1 MPISFSHIPQGWKVP
16 LVYIEVDPSQAGTPT
31 FTKYV
36 LLTDYKIA
44 AGTGVVDTP
53 IACASVQSAVA
64 IAGQGSPLARM
75 FTEFFLVNKASPCL
89 LLPIA
94 EPAAGVAATGDIVVT
109 AGPTQPGTLDLYIAG
124 QNVNV
129 GVNAGD
135 TTAQVAGKIQA
146 AIVAMPDLPVTASA
160 PVGATTTLTAKWK
173 GQTGNDIRV
182 ELNVLGPNGGEM
194 TPIGLT
200 LTLPGGGS
208 NTLINGTGVPNWTNA
223 IANLGDE
230 PYEYVGMGHT
240 DTGSLLAWGTEYGFT
255 DSGRWGWIREDYG
268 HVFAAKRDTYSNL
281 FAYGPSNNTG
291 VISIMAVEPTS
302 PSPIYEWVG
311 AYTGTAASALSIDP
325 ARPLQTLTFDGIRAA
340 AKTGRFNKTQ
350 LNALATVGLA
360 IQSTTPDGTPAI
372 AREQTTYQKNIL
384 GQPDN
389 AYELV
394 TTLATLAEL
403 FRRIKQAI
411 TNKYARCKLAND
423 GTKFGPGQA
432 IVTPNIIKA
441 EIVAEYRQS
450 EYDGLVEN
458 TDIFKKYLI
467 VERDDVDPNRVNV
480 LYPPDIINQLRMF
493 AVLGQ
498 FRLQFPS
505 AGIAA

>member
-1 MPISFSHIPQGWKVP
+1 MPVSFSHIPQGWKVP

-31 FTKYV
+31 FTKYA

-44 AGTGVVDTP
+44 AGKGVVDTP
-53 IACASVQSAVA
+53 IACASMQDA
-64 IAGQGSPLARM
+64 INICGQGSPLARM
-75 FTEFFLVNKASPCL
+75 FTAFFLLNKASPCV

-109 AGPTQPGTLDLYIAG
+109 AGPTQPGTLDLYIGG

-129 GVNAGD
+129 GVSAGD
-135 TTAQVAGKIQA
+135 TTAQVAGKIQT
-146 AIVAMPDLPVTASA
+146 AINAVLDLPVTAGA
-160 PVGATTTLTAKWK
+160 PIGSTTTLTAKWR
-173 GQTGNDIRV
+173 GITGNDIRV
-182 ELNVLGPNGGEM
+182 ELNVLGPLGGEM
-194 TPIGLT
+194 TPVGLT
-200 LTLPGGGS
+200 LTLPG
-208 NTLINGTGVPNWTNA
+208 NNVLANGTGVPVWTNA

-230 PYEYVGMGHT
+230 PYEYVGMGHN
-240 DTGSLLAWGTEYGFT
+240 DTGSISAWGTEYGFT

-268 HVFAAKRDTYSNL
+268 HVMTSKRDTYSNL
-281 FAYGPSNNTG
+281 FTYGPTNNNG

-302 PSPIYEWVG
+302 PSPVYEWTG
-311 AYTGTAASALSIDP
+311 AFCARAAGALSIDP
-325 ARPLQTLTFDGIRAA
+325 ARPLQTLTFDGIFPA

-350 LNALATVGLA
+350 LNALASVGLA
-360 IQSTTPDGTPAI
+360 IQSTTADGVPAI

-389 AYELV
+389 AYELM

-403 FRRIKQAI
+403 FRRMKQSI
-411 TNKYARCKLAND
+411 TSKYARCKLAND

-432 IVTPNIIKA
+432 IVTPNLIRA
-441 EIVAEYRQS
+441 EIVAEYRQA

-458 TDIFKKYLI
+458 TDLFKKALI

-505 AGIAA
+505 ASLAA